1 MKKFTA
7 IFIALTIVLSLA
19 GALPAAAT
27 ADNTILSGY
36 YGIDRENNLIGQ
48 IAPDTSEEDFLSRV
62 LAVGNVTLSD
72 GIRTGSVLTLS
83 QGETV
88 ALR

>member
-1 MKKFTA
+1 MKKFIA

-36 YGIDRENNLIGQ
+36 YGIDRENNLIHH
-48 IAPDTSEEDFLSRV
+48 FRRHLSIPIHTFGLHRWQW
-62 LAVGNVTLSD
+62 S
-72 GIRTGSVLTLS
+72 
-83 QGETV
+83 
-88 ALR
+88 